1 MASDQSLTFGRFRLD
16 PASGQLYGDSRPIPL
31 APKALSLLEHLAERP
46 GRLVKKSELLDA
58 VWPGVFVADGA
69 LKVCIREI
77 RRALGDDAQAPRFI
91 ETAHRRGYRFI
102 ADVNQSMSADH
113 APRSVPVL

>member
-1 MASDQSLTFGRFRLD
+1 M
-16 PASGQLYGDSRPIPL
+16 
-31 APKALSLLEHLAERP
+31 
-46 GRLVKKSELLDA
+46 
-58 VWPGVFVADGA
+58 WPGVFVGDGA

-102 ADVNQSMSADH
+102 APVTQSSGEHAAAGRRPRRSIGVTPGPVHYARSGDVNIAYQVSA
-113 APRSVPVL
+113 AARSTWSS